1 MSTIIVASD
10 TASVRREVVSVLDA
24 GSHDII
30 EASSGP
36 EVLELVHEEEQ
47 VDLVIADIQ
56 MATMGAIALC
66 LELRLQASY
75 DAIDPVAF
83 LMLLDRRPDVF
94 QAKRAGAD
102 GFVIKPLDA
111 IRLRRASAALLSG
124 ERYED
129 RSFQPVTVLSGEAG

>member
-1 MSTIIVASD
+1 VSTIIVASD
-10 TASVRREVVSVLDA
+10 TAAVRREVVSVLDA

-30 EASSGP
+30 EAASGP

-75 DAIDPVAF
+75 DAIDPIPF

-111 IRLRRASAALLSG
+111 IRLRRASAALLAG